1 MPLLLSRVL
10 SKTLFDIDREMHS
23 HSRLGK
29 ARETFLLKKHFI
41 SGNPVTLEIQR
52 PFVSPFCEIDCN
64 IQQIELHS
72 SAHYLFLFPLL
83 SSHTRARGP
92 QQRAGLSFVT

>member
-10 SKTLFDIDREMHS
+10 SKALFDIDREMHS

-29 ARETFLLKKHFI
+29 ARETFLLKKHFV

-52 PFVSPFCEIDCN
+52 PFVSPF
-64 IQQIELHS
+64 
-72 SAHYLFLFPLL
+72 
-83 SSHTRARGP
+83 
-92 QQRAGLSFVT
+92 

>member
-29 ARETFLLKKHFI
+29 ARETFLLKKHFV

-52 PFVSPFCEIDCN
+52 PFVSPF
-64 IQQIELHS
+64 
-72 SAHYLFLFPLL
+72 
-83 SSHTRARGP
+83 
-92 QQRAGLSFVT
+92 